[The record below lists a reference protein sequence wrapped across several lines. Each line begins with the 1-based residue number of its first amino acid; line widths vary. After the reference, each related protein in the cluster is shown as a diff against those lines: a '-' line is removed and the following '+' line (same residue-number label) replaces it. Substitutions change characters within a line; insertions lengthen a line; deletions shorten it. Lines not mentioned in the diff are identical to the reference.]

1 MSTIFA
7 DKFKNTS
14 GGNNVKVNQL
24 SGIDTAGSI
33 TIQGEG
39 SATTNMQQGLAKVWV
54 NYDGTASN
62 AASRDSFNVSGMTD
76 NGTGDATTAF
86 ANVMSSANYA
96 VSGTSN
102 AYGSLQVRGTSDTTK
117 PLANALRMG
126 SWVSSTN
133 IGDRDYNNVM
143 IKGDLA

>member
-1 MSTIFA
+1 MASILRV
-7 DKFKNTS
+7 NTLTDAS
-14 GGNNVKVNQL
+14 SNNSVPM
-24 SGIDTAGSI
+24 
-33 TIQGEG
+33 
-39 SATTNMQQGLAKVWV
+39 ATVFNGTAKVWV
-54 NYDGTASN
+54 NYDGTATD
-62 AASRDSFNVSGMTD
+62 AAARDSFNVSGMTD
-76 NGTGDATTAF
+76 NGTGDATTTF